1 MTHIPFLLAML
12 LLLGVVLLIKK
23 VTGTTVFPFAMAVL
37 DSDRLTDEREGNCYV
52 YAQEATQVIYK
63 GAIVCLNV
71 AGYAVVGAATNTLI
85 TAGISDEQSDSTGI
99 AQGIKTVRV
108 KEGVF
113 LMDNLST
120 NLVTVAQIGD
130 ACYIHDDH
138 TVRQTSNGGVSPI
151 AGYVRDVDSSGVWVE
166 FKNTHSSDGDLVAAN
181 NLSDVSNIIT
191 ARDNIGAN
199 LIALN
204 VTVTTLVGTGVYR
217 VTSPVAGTIVK
228 IQSIIEG
235 VLTTGD
241 ATLTGKIATVAITTG
256 VLTITQAG
264 SAAGDV
270 DVCLPSAANVVA
282 VGSDINFTVGGTNAT
297 ASVARI
303 TVLIKTNV

>member
-1 MTHIPFLLAML
+1 MGHLFGLIVML
-12 LLLGVVLLIKK
+12 LLFGAALLIKK
-23 VTGTTVFPFAMAVL
+23 VTGGTVFPFAMAVL
-37 DSDRLTDEREGNCYV
+37 DADRLTDQREGHTYV
-52 YAQEATQVIYK
+52 YAQEASHVIYK

-71 AGYAVVGAATNTLI
+71 AGYAVEGSALNTLI
-85 TAGISDEQSDSTGI
+85 GAGVANEQSDSTGI
-99 AQGIKTVRV
+99 AQGVKTVRV

-113 LMDNLST
+113 LMDNYAS
-120 NLVTVAQIGD
+120 NLVTIAAIGD

-138 TVRQTSNGGVSPI
+138 TVRLTSNGGASPV
-151 AGYVRDVDSSGVWVE
+151 AGYVRDVDSGGVWVE
-166 FKNTHSSDGDLVAAN
+166 FKNTHSADGDVVASN
-181 NLSDVSNIIT
+181 NLSDVTALT
-191 ARDNIGAN
+191 ARDNLGAN

-217 VTSPVAGTIVK
+217 VASPVAGTITK

-270 DVCLPSAANVVA
+270 DVCTPSAANVVA
-282 VGSDINFTVGGTNAT
+282 VGSDINFTVGGSNAT
-297 ASVARI
+297 ATVARI

>member
-1 MTHIPFLLAML
+1 VILLI
-12 LLLGVVLLIKK
+12 LGAVLLVKK
-23 VTGTTVFPFAMAVL
+23 VTGGIVFPFAMAVL
-37 DSDRLTDEREGNCYV
+37 DADRLTDEREGHDYV
-52 YAQEATQVIYK
+52 YAQEATHVIYK
-63 GAIVCLNV
+63 GAIVCLNA
-71 AGYAVVGAATNTLI
+71 AGYAVEGSALNTLI
-85 TAGISDEQSDSTGI
+85 SAGIADEQSDSTGY
-99 AQGIKTVRV
+99 AQGIKTVKV

-113 LMDNLST
+113 LLDNLST

-130 ACYIHDDH
+130 SCYIHDDH
-138 TVRQTSNGGVSPI
+138 TVRQTSNGGVSPV

-166 FKNTHSSDGDLVAAN
+166 FKNTHSNDGDLVSTN
-181 NLSDVSNIIT
+181 NLSDVANIIT

-217 VTSPVAGTIVK
+217 VASPVAGTIVK

-282 VGSDINFTVGGTNAT
+282 VGSDINFTVGGSNAT
-297 ASVARI
+297 ATVARVTI
-303 TVLIKTNV
+303 LIKTNV